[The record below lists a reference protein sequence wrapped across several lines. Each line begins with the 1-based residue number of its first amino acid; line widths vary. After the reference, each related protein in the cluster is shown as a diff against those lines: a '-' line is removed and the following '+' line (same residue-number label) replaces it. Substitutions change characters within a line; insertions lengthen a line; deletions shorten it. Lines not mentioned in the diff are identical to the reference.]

1 MSTAVFLAICLL
13 FGSAFS
19 EPQSPEAQAPVPEE
33 PARTAESETGKVAL
47 DVGIGSEEPE
57 YQLEFHDPE
66 HTAVEYQSRYPEGI
80 IRFEVVDSNGS
91 PVQNAENG
99 TDYSPSEYFAVRI
112 DGTGTARAGLI
123 ALDGSGA
130 QVAEGLPRKLEVRV
144 TQRAA
149 DGTQTDSTQWVTLTW
164 ENTVPAFKLQID
176 QPNLYAGYAET
187 EGRVC
192 LRLTRNGEPAANMF
206 VELQNADQKNFDVY
220 GGLSLDSYTGFTDA
234 SGVLYLTQVP
244 AGTYWVN
251 AGTIAKQSRVASI
264 EVTGESCGFDLEL
277 EG

>member
-1 MSTAVFLAICLL
+1 M
-13 FGSAFS
+13 
-19 EPQSPEAQAPVPEE
+19 
-33 PARTAESETGKVAL
+33 
-47 DVGIGSEEPE
+47 
-57 YQLEFHDPE
+57 
-66 HTAVEYQSRYPEGI
+66 
-80 IRFEVVDSNGS
+80 
-91 PVQNAENG
+91 
-99 TDYSPSEYFAVRI
+99 
-112 DGTGTARAGLI
+112 
-123 ALDGSGA
+123 
-130 QVAEGLPRKLEVRV
+130 AEGLPRKLEVRV

-244 AGTYWVN
+244 AGTYCVN